1 MRIIDLLMSSKITNS
16 KKLCIEFVDV
26 KKDCDLY
33 RFVGSIDEAI
43 DFTKKN
49 NLENFKVYEQFSIT
63 DSLMMITCDNYG
75 VEKWKKEKIKIIED
89 KKKEMFDRYL
99 ELIDED
105 NAEAGAYLKAF
116 NELEKMEKEVNR

>member
-75 VEKWKKEKIKIIED
+75 VEE
-89 KKKEMFDRYL
+89 
-99 ELIDED
+99 
-105 NAEAGAYLKAF
+105 
-116 NELEKMEKEVNR
+116 

>member
-1 MRIIDLLMSSKITNS
+1 MRIIDLLMSSKIFKS

-49 NLENFKVYEQFSIT
+49 NLENFKVYEYFNIT
-63 DSLMMITCDNYG
+63 DKLMMITCDNYG
-75 VEKWKKEKIKIIED
+75 VEEWKKK
-89 KKKEMFDRYL
+89 R
-99 ELIDED
+99 
-105 NAEAGAYLKAF
+105 
-116 NELEKMEKEVNR
+116 